1 MPNLRI
7 SELPSAGPI
16 TGTELVPIS
25 QNGTTAQTTTAA
37 ISGSISL
44 NYPFITVTQQPLL
57 TSSRYL
63 QVGSG
68 LAIIDG
74 GAQNPISI
82 NVQGALA
89 SLIASGDGILTK
101 SGSTIT
107 PRSLAISGNGL
118 AVSNADGTGANP
130 TISLAGFVSQVAGIS
145 SGFGLVART
154 TGPGAGLV
162 SIDGTANQINVAS
175 GDTSAGNPTISIASN
190 PIIPGTASMTI
201 PVGTSAQQPVGAD
214 GQIRFNSDTQTF
226 DGYSAGSWR
235 QFSVSGGVLSFS
247 GGTTGLTP
255 SVPTTGA
262 IVLGGVLIASNGGT
276 GISSYATGDLLYA
289 NSSTTLDRIPIGL
302 ATRILTSSGT
312 APGWTDPTTITVGTA
327 TNLAGGT
334 ANQIAVQ
341 SNVGATTFITA
352 PTVASTV
359 LSWNGSAFAW
369 VAGSSGTVTAV
380 TASAPLASSGG
391 TTPDISLG
399 TVTTANGGTGIASYT
414 AGDLVYYASG
424 TALSKLGIGTSTYIL
439 TSSGTAPQYT
449 DPATITVGAAT
460 TATTATTATNVAGGA
475 ANQLVFNTGAGAT
488 SFAVAPTVANTFL
501 EWTGS
506 AFQWSANPL
515 GTVTSVGASFTGGIV
530 SISGSP
536 ITTSGTLGFTVAGT
550 SGGIPYFSSSSGW
563 ASSGVLAANA
573 LVVGGGAGVAP
584 ATVTTGTGVVTA
596 LGVNTGT
603 AGAFVVNGGALGTPS
618 GGTLT
623 SCTGLPLTTGVT
635 GTLGIGNGGTGVTT
649 TPTDGQLLIGNGTG
663 FTLATITAGSNITIT
678 NASGAITIASTGGGG
693 GGAGSNIFLSNN
705 FGGM

>member
-7 SELPSAGPI
+7 SELPTGSAI
-16 TGTELVPIS
+16 TGTELVPVS
-25 QNGTTAQTTTAA
+25 QNGTTVQTTTAA
-37 ISGSISL
+37 IAGSISL
-44 NYPFITVTQQPLL
+44 NYPFITVGNQPLL
-57 TSSRYL
+57 TLSRAIG
-63 QVGSG
+63 VGSG
-68 LAIIDG
+68 LGITDG
-74 GAQNPISI
+74 GAQGTLQISP
-82 NVQGALA
+82 QGALA
-89 SLIASGDGILTK
+89 SLVTAGNGILTK
-101 SGSTIT
+101 SGTTIT

-118 AVSNADGTGANP
+118 AVSNADGVSADP
-130 TISLAGFVSQVAGIS
+130 TISLDGFVSQVAAIS

-162 SIDGTANQINVAS
+162 AIDGTANQITVVS
-175 GDTSAGNPTISIASN
+175 GDTSVGNPTISITSN

-201 PVGTSAQQPVGAD
+201 PIGTSAQQPVGAN

-235 QFSVSGGVLSFS
+235 QFSVSGGVTSFS
-247 GGTTGLTP
+247 GDITGLTP
-255 SVPTTGA
+255 SVPTSGA

-289 NSSTTLDRIPIGL
+289 NSSITLDRIPIGL

-352 PTVASTV
+352 PTIASTV

-369 VAGSSGTVTAV
+369 VA
-380 TASAPLASSGG
+380 ASSG
-391 TTPDISLG
+391 S
-399 TVTTANGGTGIASYT
+399 VT
-414 AGDLVYYASG
+414 
-424 TALSKLGIGTSTYIL
+424 
-439 TSSGTAPQYT
+439 Q
-449 DPATITVGAAT
+449 
-460 TATTATTATNVAGGA
+460 
-475 ANQLVFNTGAGAT
+475 
-488 SFAVAPTVANTFL
+488 
-501 EWTGS
+501 
-506 AFQWSANPL
+506 
-515 GTVTSVGASFTGGIV
+515 VGASFTGGIV

-635 GTLGIGNGGTGVTT
+635 GTLGIGNGGTNVTT
-649 TPTDGQLLIGNGTG
+649 TPTNGQLLIGNGTG
-663 FTLATITAGSNITIT
+663 FTLGTITQGANITIT
-678 NASGAITIASTGGGG
+678 NAAGAITIAASGGNVS
-693 GGAGSNIFLSNN
+693 GSNIFLSNN